1 LSTTFAILAAG
12 AGFAVLAAVLFS
24 LYRSVAVP
32 ASDGGDDRPALAEL
46 SVAKYQPMMRLL
58 DLDDLSFLREQAG
71 YRPGMERR
79 FFAERRRVMRGYL
92 RSMAVDFNR
101 LHALATDM
109 MLAAPSDQP
118 DLARVLFESKMQF
131 TKGLML
137 AHFTLALNS
146 LGLSNVSLEALTGA
160 FSKLEMETTRVSHA
174 FSLN

>member
-1 LSTTFAILAAG
+1 MTYAILAGG

-24 LYRSVAVP
+24 LYRSIAAP
-32 ASDGGDDRPALAEL
+32 AGQGGDDDRPALAEL
-46 SVAKYQPMMRLL
+46 SVAKYQPMLRLL
-58 DLDDLSFLREQAG
+58 DQDDLSFLREQPG

-79 FFAERRRVMRGYL
+79 FFAQRRSVMRGYL

-109 MLAAPSDQP
+109 LLAAPSDQP
-118 DLARVLFESKMQF
+118 ELARVLFESKMQF

-146 LGLSNVSLEALTGA
+146 LGLSNVSLDVVTGA

-174 FSLN
+174 FALN